1 MFGVKSSARA
11 RLFVIVVVGIDEEIE
26 VQGVRR
32 DSRDGAFCGTSDL
45 GVSVGVGVDVGIDA
59 ERIERP

>member
-11 RLFVIVVVGIDEEIE
+11 RLFVIVVVGIDEGIVVE
-26 VQGVRR
+26 GVRR
-32 DSRDGAFCGTSDL
+32 DSRDGPFCGTSDL
-45 GVSVGVGVDVGIDA
+45 GVIVGVGIDA